1 MNKKRVT
8 LSQGGGG
15 EETSSLIKELFFR
28 YFDNQTLLKMEDA
41 AVLSLNSKKIAFTTD
56 SFTVSP
62 IFFNGGNIGK
72 LAIAGTVNDISMM
85 GAKPLYLTCSFMIE
99 EGFLYGDLEIIVK
112 SMAKELK
119 VSKALIVAGD
129 TKVVPKG
136 SVDGLFINTSGI
148 GEVLKEGI
156 SAHNLKSGDSI
167 IISNEVGNHGA
178 CILAK
183 REDIELELELKTDCA
198 TLWPMV
204 EALIKGG
211 VKIKSLRDAT
221 RGGLSAVLNEWAET
235 SDVCIEVDEDKI
247 PVADEVK
254 GICEMLG
261 FEPYEFANEGTMA
274 ICVQEGDEKKTLDI
288 LKGFKETQKASYI
301 GKVTDSYR
309 QKVILNT
316 PWGSSR
322 YLEPPKGELL
332 PRIC

>member
-1 MNKKRVT
+1 MSKKRIT

-15 EETSSLIKELFFR
+15 EETSSLIKELFFK
-28 YFDNQTLLKMEDA
+28 YFKNETLLKMEDA
-41 AVLSLNSKKIAFTTD
+41 AVLSLKSDKIAFTTD

-72 LAIAGTVNDISMM
+72 LAIAGTINDISMM

-99 EGFLYGDLEIIVK
+99 EGFLYEDLEKIVK
-112 SMAKELK
+112 SMSEELQ
-119 VSKALIVAGD
+119 VSGALIVAGD

-148 GEVLKEGI
+148 GEVLKDGI
-156 SAHNLKSGDSI
+156 SAHNLCDTDSI
-167 IISNEVGNHGA
+167 IVSNEVGNHGA

-183 REDIELELELKTDCA
+183 REDIELDMELKSDCA
-198 TLWPMV
+198 TLWPMI
-204 EALIKGG
+204 EALIEQG

-235 SDVCIEVDEDKI
+235 SNVTIEVDEDKI

-261 FEPYEFANEGTMA
+261 FEPYEFANEGTM
-274 ICVQEGDEKKTLDI
+274 ILCVPRGEETKALEVLQRFEKTK
-288 LKGFKETQKASYI
+288 KASFI
-301 GKVTDSYR
+301 GKVTNRYENR
-309 QKVILNT
+309 VILNT

>member
-99 EGFLYGDLEIIVK
+99 EGFLYEDLEIIVK

>member
-1 MNKKRVT
+1 MNKKRIT

-15 EETSSLIKELFFR
+15 EETSSLIKDLFFKH
-28 YFDNQTLLKMEDA
+28 FDNEVLLKMEDA
-41 AVLSLNSKKIAFTTD
+41 AVLSIGDYKIAFTTD

-99 EGFLYGDLEIIVK
+99 EGFLYDDLETIVK
-112 SMAKELK
+112 SMSKELK
-119 VSKALIVAGD
+119 VSGALIVAGD

-148 GEVLKEGI
+148 GKIIKEGI
-156 SAHNLKSGDSI
+156 SAHNLKRGDSI

-183 REDIELELELKTDCA
+183 REDIELDMELKTDCA
-198 TLWPMV
+198 TLWPMI
-204 EALIKGG
+204 EALINGG
-211 VKIKSLRDAT
+211 IKIKSLRDAT

-235 SDVCIEVDEDKI
+235 SDICIEVDEDKI

-254 GICEMLG
+254 GVCEMLG

-274 ICVQEGDEKKTLDI
+274 ICVESGEEEKTLEI
-288 LKGFKETQKASYI
+288 LRQFDKTKKASFI
-301 GKVTDSYR
+301 GKVSEKYK

-316 PWGSSR
+316 PWGSAR

>member
-1 MNKKRVT
+1 MIEKRVT

-15 EETSSLIKELFFR
+15 EETNSLIKKLFFK
-28 YFDNQTLLKMEDA
+28 YFDNEILLKMEDA
-41 AVLSLNSKKIAFTTD
+41 AVLSMGDGKIAFTTD

-99 EGFLYGDLEIIVK
+99 EGFLYDDLETIVK
-112 SMAKELK
+112 SMSEELK
-119 VSKALIVAGD
+119 ISGALIVAGD

-148 GEVLKEGI
+148 GKIIKDGI

-183 REDIELELELKTDCA
+183 REDIELDMELKTDCA
-198 TLWPMV
+198 TLWPMI
-204 EALIKGG
+204 EALIKNG

-235 SDVCIEVDEDKI
+235 SDICIEVDEDKI

-254 GICEMLG
+254 GVCEMLG

-274 ICVQEGDEKKTLDI
+274 ICVEAGEEEKTLEI
-288 LKGFKETQKASYI
+288 LRQFEKTKKASFI
-301 GKVTDSYR
+301 GKVSDKYK

-316 PWGSSR
+316 PWGSAR